1 MIGGAEGLDPTVQ
14 ARAEYRLSLGPLTWP
29 HFLVRG
35 MLAEQLYRVQAI
47 RTGHPYHRTWRP

>member
-1 MIGGAEGLDPTVQ
+1 VQ
-14 ARAEYRLSLGPLTWP
+14 ARAEYRLSLGSLTWP

-47 RTGHPYHRTWRP
+47 RSGHPYHRTWRP